1 MIWFAPFHALGDEEP
16 DPRTTRSR
24 GELPHAPGDDDDEDG
39 GEPDRARERP
49 DPDEP
54 RASRR

>member
-1 MIWFAPFHALGDEEP
+1 MIWFAPFHTLGDEEP
-16 DPRTTRSR
+16 DPRAARSR
-24 GELPHAPGDDDDEDG
+24 SEPSHTPDNDDEEG

-49 DPDEP
+49 DPNEP